1 LAVKVF
7 LRSQNGTAKQ
17 DNIFLAATTNREE
30 KIIPWLFFPILQGKS
45 MFSWL
50 FSYTAK
56 KKVGFLGSLT

>member
-30 KIIPWLFFPILQGKS
+30 KIIPWLFFRS
-45 MFSWL
+45 S
-50 FSYTAK
+50 
-56 KKVGFLGSLT
+56 KVKVCFLGCFPTPPRKKSVSLAL